1 MAKIDFP
8 NNPVV
13 NEIFEAPN
21 GQTWKWDGKSWNSIS
36 ASNLSGIDVSEFQ
49 LKNQLQGTV
58 IGDLLPLGDETID
71 LGSPTK
77 RFKDLYLSGNSLTIG
92 TSVLSVDSSGD
103 VFVDLNGT
111 GSLVKLSVSDISE
124 LSDDT
129 GILDSAGGGGGGGGI
144 SLTDLSVGAEG
155 IPAGDGSLSYNN
167 ISGIFTYTPP
177 DLSSYLTSYTE
188 TDPVFSASDAA
199 GILAADITNWNT
211 AHGWG
216 DHSVAGYLTSYTETS
231 TLDDVITRGHL
242 TTQTAVIPFYYAD
255 QSSFPDATSYHGAI
269 AHSHADGAM
278 YFAHGGNWVK
288 LANDGSAGVETDPV
302 FSASAAAG
310 ILAGDIT
317 NWNTAHGWGDHSAAG
332 YLTSYTETDP
342 VFSASD
348 AAGITNIDIAKW
360 DAAHG
365 WGDHSSAGYLTSYTE
380 TDPVF
385 SASAAAG
392 ILAGDIT
399 NWDTAYGWGDH
410 SSAGY
415 LTSETSHADVL
426 VDGDFNSSG
435 IMVRGTNAGDYNV
448 IVDSSSNWNT
458 AYGWGDHSSA
468 GYAASTDI
476 TDLQNQIDN
485 ITGADSA
492 LDTFQELITY
502 IRGLDSAQDLSLIN
516 DVADLKSDSSNWNTA
531 YGWGDHSAAGYLTSY
546 TETDPVFSASAA
558 AGILAGDITNWN
570 TAHGWGDHS
579 AAGYL
584 TSVTASDIGLGNVD
598 NTSDLDK
605 PISTATQAALDDKVD
620 SSDVLTPVDSQNK
633 IVTQTDISALGGGD
647 MLQSVY
653 DSNND
658 GKVDS
663 ADNADTVGGFT
674 VGKNVPPDAVF
685 TDTVYTDSAL
695 DIHLNVSSA
704 NDGQVLSWDSA
715 GDSYVWVD
723 NPAPTGDSNRVVY
736 DLTDPA
742 NSVILDAGDGIN
754 PATYKGDVIDN
765 SNNVIV
771 DISSASATFTGTLL
785 GSVAGNSTTP
795 DGNHVILDVGTDGT
809 NGTLDITN
817 ITADGTVDFT
827 GATVLGLDSAGYATS
842 SDISDLQLQIDNIAG
857 SDSALD
863 TFTELIA
870 YIRELEA
877 TDSAGELSLIQDIA
891 DLQTNA
897 LVDGDFDSAGLMVT
911 DGNGNYSSIFDNSFH
926 WNQAH
931 SWGDHSAAGYL
942 TSETSHADVL
952 VDSDFDSA
960 GLMVRGDSA
969 GDYSVIT
976 DNSSN
981 WNTAYGWGD
990 HSIAGYPKIEI
1001 SDSAPSNPSVGDLW
1015 WNSNEGNLKIYYGNA
1030 TDTAG
1035 DDIWVDASVAGYSGG
1050 SGGSSSSITDGTS
1063 SVSFDSANDVVID
1076 TDLNVNAIN
1085 LSGHIIPTQNAAY
1098 DLGSAEY
1105 KIRHLYLS
1113 NNSVYFGSE
1122 NDSAGEMV
1130 QLTKSN
1136 VQRSVEIYNVGDDLN
1151 NDPLNPNPLT
1161 VPPQPTDPGRK
1172 GDIRT
1177 IGGYAY
1183 ICIQDDQWVRFA
1195 LEETW

>member
-71 LGSPTK
+71 LGSPAK

-129 GILDSAGGGGGGGGI
+129 GILDSAGGGGGGGGGI

-155 IPAGDGSLSYNN
+155 TPAGDGSLSYNN

-188 TDPVFSASDAA
+188 TDPVFSASEAA
-199 GILAADITNWNT
+199 GITNLDITNWDA
-211 AHGWG
+211 AHAWG
-216 DHSVAGYLTSYTETS
+216 DHSLEGYLTSYTETS
-231 TLDDVITRGHL
+231 TLDDVVTRGNL
-242 TTQTAVIPFYYAD
+242 TTTTAVIPFYYAD
-255 QSSFPDATSYHGAI
+255 QSSFPDAASYHGAI

-278 YFAHGGNWVK
+278 YFAHGNNWVK
-288 LANDGSAGVETDPV
+288 LANDSSLTETDPV
-302 FSASAAAG
+302 FSASDAAG
-310 ILAGDIT
+310 ITNVDIAK
-317 NWNTAHGWGDHSAAG
+317 WDAAHSWGDHSSQG

-348 AAGITNIDIAKW
+348 AAGI
-360 DAAHG
+360 
-365 WGDHSSAGYLTSYTE
+365 
-380 TDPVF
+380 
-385 SASAAAG
+385 
-392 ILAGDIT
+392 LAGDIT
-399 NWDTAYGWGDH
+399 NWDTAHSWGDH
-410 SSAGY
+410 SLAGY

-435 IMVRGTNAGDYNV
+435 IMVRGANAGDYNV
-448 IVDSSSNWNT
+448 IVDSSSNWNI

-502 IRGLDSAQDLSLIN
+502 IRGLDSAQDLSLIQ
-516 DVADLKSDSSNWNTA
+516 DVADLKSDSSNWDTA
-531 YGWGDHSAAGYLTSY
+531 YGWGDHSL
-546 TETDPVFSASAA
+546 
-558 AGILAGDITNWN
+558 
-570 TAHGWGDHS
+570 
-579 AAGYL
+579 AGYL

-605 PISTATQAALDDKVD
+605 PISTATQAALDGKVD

-647 MLQSVY
+647 MLKSVY
-653 DSNND
+653 DTND
-658 GKVDS
+658 NGKVDS
-663 ADNADTVGGFT
+663 ADNADNANTVNNLT
-674 VGKNVPPDAVF
+674 VETAVPAGAVF

-704 NDGQVLSWDSA
+704 TDGQVLYWDSAGDSYAWIDKGNTLFNISDNVQGVVISAGKKLQTEDIELDTGSTLSAEGCIINFGSSTVLGLGGLIRGDIDNHLNKDSAGDGQVLSWD
-715 GDSYVWVD
+715 
-723 NPAPTGDSNRVVY
+723 
-736 DLTDPA
+736 
-742 NSVILDAGDGIN
+742 
-754 PATYKGDVIDN
+754 
-765 SNNVIV
+765 
-771 DISSASATFTGTLL
+771 ASAN
-785 GSVAGNSTTP
+785 AGNGDYRWIDDHSTQ
-795 DGNHVILDVGTDGT
+795 
-809 NGTLDITN
+809 
-817 ITADGTVDFT
+817 
-827 GATVLGLDSAGYATS
+827 GYATS
-842 SDISDLQLQIDNIAG
+842 SDISDLQLQIDTIAG
-857 SDSALD
+857 ADSALD
-863 TFTELIA
+863 TLTELIA

-891 DLQTNA
+891 DLN
-897 LVDGDFDSAGLMVT
+897 SR
-911 DGNGNYSSIFDNSFH
+911 SSD
-926 WNQAH
+926 WDLAH
-931 SWGDHSAAGYL
+931 SWGDHSQVGYL
-942 TSETSHADVL
+942 TSETSTLDDVVTRGNTTTTTAVIPFLYANQSNFPNAGTYHGAIAHSHADGAMYFAHNSVWNKL
-952 VDSDFDSA
+952 ANDSQLA
-960 GLMVRGDSA
+960 
-969 GDYSVIT
+969 
-976 DNSSN
+976 NSSN
-981 WNTAYGWGD
+981 WDTAYGWGD
-990 HSIAGYPKIEI
+990 HSIAGYPKMEI

-1050 SGGSSSSITDGTS
+1050 SGGSSSSITDGVS

-1085 LSGHIIPTQNAAY
+1085 LSGHIIPTQNAQF
-1098 DLGSAEY
+1098 DLGNAEY
-1105 KIRHLYLS
+1105 KIRHLFLS
-1113 NNSVYFGSE
+1113 DNSLTMGDTTLSE
-1122 NDSAGEMV
+1122 HNII
-1130 QLTKSN
+1130 
-1136 VQRSVEIYNVGDDLN
+1136 RSVEIYNDGDDLN
-1151 NDPLNPNPLT
+1151 NDPLNPNPLNEA
-1161 VPPQPTDPGRK
+1161 PQFDSPGRK

-1183 ICIQDDQWVRFA
+1183 ICIQDNQWVRFA